1 MKRQLLSVLVCF
13 TFCALPALGGGAK
26 DLLAQV
32 RKAYT
37 ASPSFT
43 LAFTQTYAPAGFPE
57 VKPEKGT
64 LVLAAPNKAR
74 FDYAG
79 AEGKVFSFDGTAARQ
94 YVAAD
99 TQMVVKNLT
108 AEEKARLPLVFLES
122 TEALLA
128 RFDAAGSGSEVTLTP
143 KTKGSL
149 SKITLGVS
157 PQGDVS
163 KLVVLDADGNRTT
176 FTFSEKKP
184 GPARP
189 LSDFA
194 LTPPAGT
201 KILTE

>member
-1 MKRQLLSVLVCF
+1 MKRALFPVLLLLAF
-13 TFCALPALGGGAK
+13 PALPASGDDAQS
-26 DLLAQV
+26 LLASV
-32 RKAYT
+32 RRAYT

-99 TQMVVKNLT
+99 GQMVVKNLT
-108 AEEKARLPLVFLES
+108 AEEKTRLPLVFLES

-128 RFDAAGSGSEVTLTP
+128 RFDEVRAVAA
-143 KTKGSL
+143 
-149 SKITLGVS
+149 
-157 PQGDVS
+157 
-163 KLVVLDADGNRTT
+163 KLPYVGGFQASTGR
-176 FTFSEKKP
+176 
-184 GPARP
+184 
-189 LSDFA
+189 
-194 LTPPAGT
+194 
-201 KILTE
+201 